1 MCLSHMMKNYTQIQ
15 THLTSSKHDN
25 YIATQTPLDYIL
37 YGVLDNGQCVGL
49 RHIPGYKTRVIEV
62 KTRDYGLP
70 QTRTRLYFVMSRTS
84 DEAELDMVVHLVT
97 VHFRKCHSMVSFHTL
112 DDIVEAS
119 MPSVVLPMREGGSWQ
134 DSLAKFVF

>member
-1 MCLSHMMKNYTQIQ
+1 
-15 THLTSSKHDN
+15 
-25 YIATQTPLDYIL
+25 
-37 YGVLDNGQCVGL
+37 
-49 RHIPGYKTRVIEV
+49 
-62 KTRDYGLP
+62 
-70 QTRTRLYFVMSRTS
+70 MSRTS

-119 MPSVVLPMREGGSWQ
+119 VPSVVLPMREGGSWQ